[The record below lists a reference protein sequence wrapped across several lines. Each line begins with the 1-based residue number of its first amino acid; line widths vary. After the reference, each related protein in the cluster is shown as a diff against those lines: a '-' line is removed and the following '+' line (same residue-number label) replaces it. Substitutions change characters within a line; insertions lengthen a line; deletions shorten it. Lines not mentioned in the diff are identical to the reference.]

1 MSEYPG
7 LNQDF
12 EDLLRAFEQAEVE
25 YVIVGAHALAA
36 HGLPRATGDL
46 DCFVRASHENAERV
60 VRALRKFGAPIDQH
74 HVGVRDFSRP
84 GGVYQMGLPP
94 RRIDILTEISGVS
107 FDEAWATRVQ
117 TEVDGLTL
125 QVMGR
130 DALVRNK
137 RASGRLKDLA
147 DVASLEEG
155 DAPES

>member
-1 MSEYPG
+1 VTEYPG
-7 LNQDF
+7 LNEDF
-12 EDLLRAFEQAEVE
+12 EDLLRSFEEAEVE
-25 YVIVGAHALAA
+25 YLIVGAHALAA

-46 DCFVRASHENAERV
+46 DCFVRASDENAERV
-60 VRALRKFGAPIDQH
+60 LSALRAFGAPIDQH

-94 RRIDILTEISGVS
+94 RRIDILTEISGVT
-107 FDEAWATRVQ
+107 FDEAWATRIEA
-117 TEVDGLTL
+117 EVDGLTL
-125 QVMGR
+125 PMVGR

-155 DAPES
+155 DAPE